1 MSTLCR
7 IPKLTDEFEKAVL
20 DAAVNP
26 PDPDKIQTL
35 LDDYDKNV
43 RMIFGLEPTTEGETE
58 QSEDDD
64 EPRTPG
70 TP

>member
-1 MSTLCR
+1 
-7 IPKLTDEFEKAVL
+7 
-20 DAAVNP
+20 
-26 PDPDKIQTL
+26 L

-43 RMIFGLEPTTEGETE
+43 RMIFGLEPTTEGDPPGETE
-58 QSEDDD
+58 PSEDDD